1 MAPSSCKTPVEITS
15 VKVYHPDSKLPAE
28 PQPDYHQEDEE
39 ETIRATP
46 EPMTVER
53 PAYEQL
59 ASPSTP
65 EQPADPGSV
74 PSAATPIPKPP
85 DIPAASIS
93 KEQKTPKIFKGLFQK
108 IMDFHK
114 LIMEFKFTTL

>member
-46 EPMTVER
+46 EPMTAER

-85 DIPAASIS
+85 DIPLQASARNRRP
-93 KEQKTPKIFKGLFQK
+93 PKYLK
-108 IMDFHK
+108 DFFRK
-114 LIMEFKFTTL
+114 